1 VLRLLTCLI
10 AALFA
15 VPLRAELRGT
25 IIAAENGRTDVRR
38 VPVHTPVQYYVHIT
52 TDTPGADG
60 VLELDPPGNV
70 TFLNEFSESIAC
82 GPVTDRPIR
91 CTLQDVG
98 FNSDT
103 VVQLFTTLDTPGTQ
117 TFTARVD
124 GIPSTYSIEVVDQ
137 PSVVVVSFTTNIP
150 AKRLEPGQL
159 VQYGTT
165 VSNGG
170 ATASNVTITWTL
182 PDGGTFE
189 QLTGME
195 GCTLEATRVT
205 CTRPTLAAT
214 DVLNLRLDVRAPE
227 RVSGGEVVLHT
238 AVTFDGTD
246 FDQENNSFAFRSP
259 LVRHL
264 TVTNTDD
271 AGSGSLRQALLDS
284 QTLCADAPCTIDFAI
299 AEPLPPNGWYTIR
312 PLSQLPEV
320 RGWVKI
326 DGQLRAGRPEVELLG
341 IGAGDAHGLVLGR
354 GCEIQVLGLAL
365 NGFARS
371 ALEVLRGPYDASCGD
386 ALAIFPNTLIARNL
400 ITSSHRG
407 VMVVGSGYVSIVD
420 NTIKHNV
427 RSGIYAND
435 TLYMAILRNIV
446 AANGA
451 SGMFLDVGSRGSFPG
466 GADVYENSIVD
477 NGEWG
482 IARTDRGEY
491 GIQRNAI
498 ALNRYQAIDLNLDF
512 ETPNRPDDDVNGVPN
527 KPVLFSAQY
536 DPATGK
542 TIVRGHLDSQARPR
556 AVTEIDVYASRFLS
570 DAGQASAEAWVG
582 VHQFPGGTVE
592 SDFTIEVDGD
602 LRGLYLTAATTRRHT
617 VGFAKPPDVASD
629 SHLSAIPS
637 DTSELSNVVVVQ

>member
-1 VLRLLTCLI
+1 VPRFLTCL
-10 AALFA
+10 AAVLFA
-15 VPLRAELRGT
+15 LPLFAELRT
-25 IIAAENGRTDVRR
+25 EIIAVENGRTNVRR
-38 VPVHTPVQYYVHIT
+38 VPVHTPVYYHVHVT

-60 VLELDPPGNV
+60 VLELDPPGTV
-70 TFLNEFSESIAC
+70 TFLHEFSDTIAC
-82 GPVTDRPIR
+82 GPMTERPIR
-91 CTLQDVG
+91 CTLEDVG
-98 FNSDT
+98 FNT

-117 TFTARVD
+117 TFTARVN

-137 PSVVVVSFTTNIP
+137 PSVVVVSFTTNFAARRI
-150 AKRLEPGQL
+150 EPGQL

-189 QLTGME
+189 QLTGLE
-195 GCTLEATRVT
+195 GCTLEPSRVT
-205 CTRPTLAAT
+205 CTRPTLATT
-214 DVLNLRLDVRAPE
+214 DVLNFQPDVRAPD
-227 RVSGGEVVLHT
+227 RLSGGEVVLHT
-238 AVTFDGTD
+238 AVTFDETD
-246 FDQENNSFAFRSP
+246 FNQQDNAFAFRSP

-264 TVTNTDD
+264 TVTNTGD
-271 AGSGSLRQALLDS
+271 AGGGSFRQALLDS
-284 QTLCADAPCTIDFAI
+284 QVLCETAPCTIDFAI
-299 AEPLPPNGWYTIR
+299 ADPLPPSGWYTIR

-326 DGQLRAGRPEVELLG
+326 DGRLRAGRPEVEILG
-341 IGAGDAHGLVLGR
+341 IDAGDAHGLVLGH

-371 ALEVLRGPYDASCGD
+371 ALEVLRGPYDPNCRREE
-386 ALAIFPNTLIARNL
+386 LAVFPNTLIARNL

-407 VMVVGSGYVSIVD
+407 VMVVGSGFVSIVD
-420 NTIKHNV
+420 NTIKHNE

-435 TLYMAILRNIV
+435 TFYLEILRNII

-451 SGMFLDVGSRGSFPG
+451 SGMFLDVGSRDSFPG
-466 GADVYENSIVD
+466 GADVYGNSIVD

-512 ETPNRPDDDVNGVPN
+512 ETPNRPDDAFNGVPN
-527 KPVLFSAQY
+527 KPVLLSAQY
-536 DPATGK
+536 DSSRGK
-542 TIVRGHLDSQARPR
+542 TIVRGHLDSQHRSSA
-556 AVTEIDVYASRFLS
+556 TIEIDVYASRFLS
-570 DAGQASAEAWVG
+570 DAGQSSAEAWVG
-582 VHQFPGGTVE
+582 VRQFPGGAVE

-602 LRGLYLTAATTRRHT
+602 LRGLYLTAATTRRHI
-617 VGFAKPPDVASD
+617 VGLVKPPDVSSD
-629 SHLSAIPS
+629 SHLFAIPS